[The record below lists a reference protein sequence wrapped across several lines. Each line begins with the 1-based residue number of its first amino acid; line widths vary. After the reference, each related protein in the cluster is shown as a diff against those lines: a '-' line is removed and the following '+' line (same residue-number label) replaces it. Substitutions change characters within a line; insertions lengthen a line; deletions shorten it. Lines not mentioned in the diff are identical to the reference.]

1 MDCIAIIPHLLRS
14 FKKSYMTKSIRIL
27 LFLHLII
34 FTQSCSRID
43 CTTTN
48 PVFAKYAPETEEY
61 QTELA
66 KQLHTADT
74 AKLRYWLDHYSEK
87 DGIGYMHIYIQG
99 KDLCAKGYVAVTDAT
114 DEALQP
120 IIRNKG
126 IGYHDAELRNLK
138 LEITDKPGIVKLV
151 YKSIDGIID

>member
-1 MDCIAIIPHLLRS
+1 MYMKKLIPVL
-14 FKKSYMTKSIRIL
+14 IL
-27 LFLHLII
+27 LLAVSV
-34 FTQSCSRID
+34 SCNRID

-48 PVFAKYAPETEEY
+48 SVFAKYAPETEEY

-66 KQLHTADT
+66 RELQNVDT
-74 AKLRYWLDHYSEK
+74 TKLRYWLDHYSEK
-87 DGIGYMHIYIQG
+87 NGIGYLHIYIQG
-99 KDLCAKGYVAVTDAT
+99 KDLCAKGYVAITDAT
-114 DEALQP
+114 DEVLQP

>member
-1 MDCIAIIPHLLRS
+1 MKKLTPVLL
-14 FKKSYMTKSIRIL
+14 L
-27 LFLHLII
+27 LLGLSV
-34 FTQSCSRID
+34 SCSRTK

-74 AKLRYWLDHYSEK
+74 TKLRYWFDHYSEK

-138 LEITDKPGIVKLV
+138 LEITDKPGIIKLV